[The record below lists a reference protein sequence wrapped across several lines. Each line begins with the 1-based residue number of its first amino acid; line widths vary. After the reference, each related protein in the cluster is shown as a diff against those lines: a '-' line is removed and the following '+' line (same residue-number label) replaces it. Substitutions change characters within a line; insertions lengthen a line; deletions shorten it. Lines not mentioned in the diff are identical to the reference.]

1 MLTMD
6 RLREVIT
13 EGRSIEL
20 LNDGIYTVLSK
31 TSQHYQYDQKAA
43 IYDFLVSS
51 RLYNRIS
58 WGTSP
63 DSYVAFAAQA
73 VKSDQRGLLLD
84 AGCGSLVFTARA
96 HLESGR
102 PVIACDQS
110 LDMLHRARRRL
121 MRLSGSNSEQI
132 ILLQADLSD
141 PPFQAASFQT
151 ILCMNLLHHLADA
164 AGLLQGLKATLVGG
178 GQLYLT
184 TLVKNNRFV
193 GDRYLNLLHKQGWI
207 VRPRNE
213 VELKRL
219 VEDALSI
226 NPGYKLEG
234 NMAYVTAAVAQTR
247 NGN

>member
-6 RLREVIT
+6 RLKEVIT

-20 LNDGIYTVLSK
+20 LDEGIYTVLGN
-31 TSQHYQYDQKAA
+31 TSRYHQYDQKAA

-51 RLYNRIS
+51 RLYNRII

-63 DSYVAFAAQA
+63 DSHMAFAAQA
-73 VKSDQRGLLLD
+73 VKSDQRGPLLD

-96 HLESGR
+96 HLEAGR
-102 PVIACDQS
+102 LVIACDQS
-110 LDMLHRARRRL
+110 LDMLRRARSRL
-121 MRLSGSNSEQI
+121 MKLSGRSSEQI

-141 PPFQAASFQT
+141 LPFRAASFQT
-151 ILCMNLLHHLADA
+151 ILCMNVLHHYADGASLIRGLNA
-164 AGLLQGLKATLVGG
+164 ALVEG

-184 TLVKNNRFV
+184 TLVKNNRSV

-219 VEDALSI
+219 VEEALSI
-226 NPGYKLEG
+226 NPSYKLEG
-234 NMAYVTAAVAQTR
+234 NMAYVTTAVS
-247 NGN
+247 